1 VSGGRGEVHGKG
13 VMPCGTSDERGAS
26 DESTKRKVW
35 TMATMWRIAK
45 GLALGL
51 LLLALVAAVALV
63 ASAGGPLGRANA
75 GGAPALA
82 GQAVP
87 AGPAA
92 QPAASGTPAPVVGQD
107 CKSAPSPGT
116 AQLEAAQQA
125 AFGAAASALGLTPAQ
140 LKQELGGGQTL
151 ADLARAK
158 GVAAQ
163 QVRDAML
170 AAGRASLDAA
180 VKNNQLTQ
188 AEADA
193 YYSGALVPMT
203 DKLTTLAAAN
213 PQAAGTPAPDQ
224 RKQGLDPRT
233 MTPPERVAEQAA
245 WDAAASALGLT
256 RDQLTQQLDAG
267 KSVADLAQAKG
278 LSAQQVRD
286 RMLAAGR
293 ASLDAAVRSGQL
305 TQAQAD
311 DTYNGLVVP
320 VTNKVTTVNTQPKG
334 TPAPAGAP
342 RCQPN
347 TPAQTAE
354 QAVRQAA
361 WDAAAAMLGVDPA
374 FMKRELASG
383 QSIADLARAK
393 GISTQQIRDAMLI
406 AGRNQ
411 IADAVKRGA
420 LTQAEADQLSGNL
433 PTMVDGM
440 LNTKPQV
447 AVPGTPAPGKP

>member
-1 VSGGRGEVHGKG
+1 
-13 VMPCGTSDERGAS
+13 MPGSTSDERSAS
-26 DESTKRKVW
+26 DESMMRKVW

-63 ASAGGPLGRANA
+63 ASAGGRLGRANA
-75 GGAPALA
+75 GGAPALM

-92 QPAASGTPAPVVGQD
+92 QPAASGTPVPAAGQD
-107 CKSAPSPGT
+107 CKTSPPT
-116 AQLEAAQQA
+116 AAQQDAAQQA
-125 AFGAAASALGLTPAQ
+125 ALGAAAAALGLMPAQ
-140 LKQELGGGQTL
+140 LKQEFASGKTL

-158 GVAAQ
+158 GVAVQ
-163 QVRDAML
+163 QVKDAML
-170 AAGRASLDAA
+170 AAGRASLDTS
-180 VKNNQLTQ
+180 VKNNELTQ

-193 YYSGALVPMT
+193 YYTDALVPMT
-203 DKLTTLAAAN
+203 DKLTIPAAAN
-213 PQAAGTPAPDQ
+213 SPAAGTPAPDQ
-224 RKQGLDPRT
+224 RKQGLDPQT
-233 MTPPERVAEQAA
+233 MTPPERAAEQAA

-256 RDQLTQQLDAG
+256 RDQLTQRLDAG
-267 KSVADLAQAKG
+267 KSVAVLAQAKG
-278 LSAQQVRD
+278 LSIQQVKD

-293 ASLDAAVRSGQL
+293 ASLDDAVRGGQL
-305 TQAQAD
+305 TRAQAD

-347 TPAQTAE
+347 TPAETAE
-354 QAVRQAA
+354 QAVQQAT
-361 WDAAAAMLGVDPA
+361 WDAAAATLGVDPA
-374 FMKRELASG
+374 FMKREMASG

-393 GISTQQIRDAMLI
+393 GITTRQIRDAMLT

-433 PTMVDGM
+433 PAMVDKM
-440 LNTKPQV
+440 LNARPLPGP
-447 AVPGTPAPGKP
+447 PGTPAPGKP